1 MSEDMTVI
9 KDEILLATLDQVPFD
24 GFSRHALTMGVSAA
38 GYDASIALRAFPDG
52 IADVAEHFSDW
63 ANRQMINEVNKLD
76 LETMSVREKIH
87 ACIKARL
94 TLCAPYKEAV
104 IRLSSW
110 LAMPQNA
117 EKLTRM
123 TWEIS
128 SKIWY
133 AIGDKSTD
141 WNYYSKRTLLSAAYS
156 ATILYWMAD
165 EADNDGDYPNTWD
178 FLERRLNGITQTFG
192 VGKQLGG
199 MASGFLNGV
208 KDCYGRMG
216 GIGKR
221 T

>member
-1 MSEDMTVI
+1 MSEDLSVI

-24 GFSRHALTMGVSAA
+24 GFSKRALTAGVAVA
-38 GYDASIALRAFPDG
+38 GYDASMVLRAFPNG
-52 IADVAEHFSDW
+52 VGDVAEHFSDW
-63 ANRQMINEVNKLD
+63 ANRQMIIEVNKLD
-76 LETMSVREKIH
+76 LASMGVREKIH

-94 TLCAPYKEAV
+94 MLCAPYKEAV

-110 LAMPQNA
+110 LAMPQNT

-128 SKIWY
+128 SQVWY
-133 AIGDKSTD
+133 TIGDTSSD
-141 WNYYSKRTLLSAAYS
+141 WNYYSKRTLLAAAYS
-156 ATILYWMAD
+156 ATVLYWMAD
-165 EADNDGDYPNTWD
+165 EADDDGDYPNTWE
-178 FLERRLNGITQTFG
+178 FLDRRLNGITQTFG
-192 VGKQLGG
+192 AGKKLGE
-199 MASGFLNGV
+199 MAASFLGGV